1 MSASNESSDERLL
14 GQVKWFNNQLNYGFV
29 TVISEGQH
37 NGVDVFVHQTSINP
51 IVSNYRTLT
60 QGEYI
65 EFIITTN
72 DGDKHP
78 YHATEVT
85 GIQRG
90 KLMCDFYN
98 PQSRR
103 GNHSETNG
111 GNSYGGG
118 GSRNNSGGNS
128 RGQRRTNN
136 QSHGREESQ
145 NSS

>member
-14 GQVKWFNNQLNYGFV
+14 GQVKWFNNQLNYGFI

-51 IVSNYRTLT
+51 VISNYRTLT

-65 EFIITTN
+65 EFVVTTN

-98 PQSRR
+98 PPLRR
-103 GNHSETNG
+103 GNNSGNPSGNNSNSDG
-111 GNSYGGG
+111 GEYNN
-118 GSRNNSGGNS
+118 RNNNRS
-128 RGQRRTNN
+128 QRRT
-136 QSHGREESQ
+136 HT
-145 NSS
+145 

>member
-1 MSASNESSDERLL
+1 MSASNESSGERLL

-51 IVSNYRTLT
+51 VISNYRTLT

-65 EFIITTN
+65 EFVVTTN

-98 PQSRR
+98 PSPRR
-103 GNHSETNG
+103 GNNSGNPSGNNSNSDG
-111 GNSYGGG
+111 GEYNN
-118 GSRNNSGGNS
+118 RNNNRSH
-128 RGQRRTNN
+128 RRT
-136 QSHGREESQ
+136 HT
-145 NSS
+145 

>member
-14 GQVKWFNNQLNYGFV
+14 GQVKWFNNQLNYGFI

-37 NGVDVFVHQTSINP
+37 NGIDVFVHQTSINP
-51 IVSNYRTLT
+51 VISNYRTLT

-65 EFIITTN
+65 EFVVTTN

-103 GNHSETNG
+103 GNNP
-111 GNSYGGG
+111 GNPSGNNYNSDGGG
-118 GSRNNSGGNS
+118 RHNSDGGGRHNNNRS
-128 RGQRRTNN
+128 QHRTHTKP
-136 QSHGREESQ
+136 Q
-145 NSS
+145 